1 MKQHLK
7 TIEETIELFGD
18 KAFYTISFDEYGV
31 AFQGKFHSGIIQ
43 RCQQL
48 GYTFEI
54 HGATGFISLTKEQ
67 IKITLTE

>member
-18 KAFYTISFDEYGV
+18 KAFYSISFDEYGV

-43 RCQQL
+43 RCQQE
-48 GYTFEI
+48 GYIFEI
-54 HGATGFISLTKEQ
+54 TTNGYVSLTKDK